1 MRRRQFLQMTAAAAA
16 TGMLGGAFAR
26 DLARPTSAMA
36 DTAGPSDAA
45 TFGAAR
51 RYASLPMG
59 RIAYIERGRGPG
71 ALFLHGA
78 PLNGFQWRGA
88 LDRLSAHRRCIVP
101 DFMGLGYS
109 EVPEAQSLAAQ
120 DQAGMLATLLDALH
134 EPRVDIVASDIGTAV
149 AQLFL
154 RRFPDRVRSL
164 LLTNGDVEPDSPAAK
179 VKPAIA
185 MARAGTLADATA
197 AWLTDK
203 ALARSTFGVA
213 VYHDPHVLTDEVI
226 EYYVRPLVASPLR
239 RQQYHAFHLAM
250 EPNPLAGIEAELRKS
265 TVPVRIVWGAS
276 DDIFL
281 PKDAHY
287 LDRLFPGS
295 TGIGFVPKGKL
306 FFPEECPD
314 MIAAEARHRWGLA

>member
-1 MRRRQFLQMTAAAAA
+1 MRRRQFLQMTTAAAA
-16 TGMLGGAFAR
+16 TSVFGGAFAR
-26 DLARPTSAMA
+26 DLARPTPA
-36 DTAGPSDAA
+36 AGPSGPAS
-45 TFGAAR
+45 FGAGR
-51 RYASLPMG
+51 RFASLPMG
-59 RIAYIERGRGPG
+59 RIAYVERGRGPA

-78 PLNGFQWRGA
+78 PLNGLQWRGA
-88 LDRLSAHRRCIVP
+88 LDRLAAHRRCIVP

-109 EVPEAQSLAAQ
+109 EVPLSQSLAAD
-120 DQAGMLATLLDALH
+120 DQAGMLAVLLDALH
-134 EPRVDIVASDIGTAV
+134 ESRVDIVASDIGTAV

-164 LLTNGDVEPDSPAAK
+164 LLTNGDVEPDSPAPK

-185 MARAGTLADATA
+185 MARAGTLANATA

-203 ALARSTFGVA
+203 SLARSTFGAA
-213 VYHDPHVLTDEVI
+213 VYHDPSVLTDEVI
-226 EYYVRPLVASPLR
+226 EYYVTPLVTSPLR

-250 EPNPLAGIEAELRKS
+250 EPNPLAGVEAALRKS

-287 LDRLFPGS
+287 LDQLFPGS
-295 TGIGFVPKGKL
+295 RGIGFVPKGKL
-306 FFPEECPD
+306 FFPEEYPD
-314 MIAAEARHRWGLA
+314 MIAAEARHLWGIA

>member
-16 TGMLGGAFAR
+16 TGMFSGAFAR
-26 DLARPTSAMA
+26 DFTKPTPM
-36 DTAGPSDAA
+36 AGPSTPAS
-45 TFGAAR
+45 FGAAR
-51 RYASLPMG
+51 RFASLPVG
-59 RIAYIERGRGPG
+59 RIAYVERGRGP
-71 ALFLHGA
+71 AAIFLHGA
-78 PLNGFQWRGA
+78 PLNGLQWRGA

-109 EVPEAQSLAAQ
+109 EVPAGRSLAAA
-120 DQAGMLATLLDALH
+120 DQAGMLAQLLDALR

-203 ALARSTFGVA
+203 TLARSTFGAA
-213 VYHDPHVLTDEVI
+213 VYHDPSVLTDEVI
-226 EYYVRPLVASPLR
+226 QYYVTPLVASPLR

-250 EPNPLAGIEAELRKS
+250 EPNPLAGIEAALRKS

-287 LDRLFPGS
+287 LDQVFLGS
-295 TGIGFVPKGKL
+295 RGIAFVPKGKL
-306 FFPEECPD
+306 FFPEEYPD
-314 MIAAEARHRWGLA
+314 MIATEARHLWGIA

>member
-16 TGMLGGAFAR
+16 TSMFSGAFAR
-26 DLARPTSAMA
+26 GFARPASM
-36 DTAGPSDAA
+36 AGPSTPA
-45 TFGAAR
+45 TFDAAR
-51 RYASLPMG
+51 RFASLPVG
-59 RIAYIERGRGPG
+59 RIAYIERGRGPA

-78 PLNGFQWRGA
+78 PLNGLQWRGA
-88 LDRLSAHRRCIVP
+88 LDRLAAHRRCIVP

-109 EVPEAQSLAAQ
+109 EVPAERSLAAA
-120 DQAGMLATLLDALH
+120 DQAGMLAELLDALR

-203 ALARSTFGVA
+203 SLARSTFGAA
-213 VYHDPHVLTDEVI
+213 VYRDPSVLTDEVI
-226 EYYVRPLVASPLR
+226 EYYVTPLVASPLR
-239 RQQYHAFHLAM
+239 RQQYHAFHVAM
-250 EPNPLAGIEAELRKS
+250 EPNPLAGIEAALRNS
-265 TVPVRIVWGAS
+265 TVPVRIVWGAG

-287 LDRLFPGS
+287 LDQVFPGS
-295 TGIGFVPKGKL
+295 RGIGFVPKGKL
-306 FFPEECPD
+306 FFPEEYPD
-314 MIAAEARHRWGLA
+314 MIAAEARHLWGIA

>member
-1 MRRRQFLQMTAAAAA
+1 MRRRQFLQMTAAVAA
-16 TGMLGGAFAR
+16 TSVFGGAFAR
-26 DLARPTSAMA
+26 SLARPMPAMA
-36 DTAGPSDAA
+36 RPSGPA

-51 RYASLPMG
+51 RLASLPMG
-59 RIAYIERGRGPG
+59 RIAYVERGRGPA

-78 PLNGFQWRGA
+78 PLNGLQWRGA
-88 LDRLSAHRRCIVP
+88 LDRLAAHRRCIVP

-109 EVPEAQSLAAQ
+109 EVPAGQSLAAN
-120 DQAGMLATLLDALH
+120 DQAGMLADLLDALH
-134 EPRVDIVASDIGTAV
+134 ESHVDIVASDIGTAV

-164 LLTNGDVEPDSPAAK
+164 LLTNGDVEPDSPAPK

-203 ALARSTFGVA
+203 SLARSTFGAA
-213 VYHDPHVLTDEVI
+213 VYHDPNLLTDEVI
-226 EYYVRPLVASPLR
+226 EYYVTPLVASPLR

-250 EPNPLAGIEAELRKS
+250 EPNPLAGVEAELRKS

-276 DDIFL
+276 DDIFP

-287 LDRLFPGS
+287 LDQVFPGS
-295 TGIGFVPKGKL
+295 RGIGFVPKGKL
-306 FFPEECPD
+306 FFPEEYPD
-314 MIAAEARHRWGLA
+314 MIAAEARHLWGIA

>member
-16 TGMLGGAFAR
+16 TGMFSGAFAR
-26 DLARPTSAMA
+26 DFTKPIPMA
-36 DTAGPSDAA
+36 VPSTPAS
-45 TFGAAR
+45 FGAAR
-51 RYASLPMG
+51 RFASLPVG
-59 RIAYIERGRGPG
+59 RIAYIERGRGPA

-78 PLNGFQWRGA
+78 PLNGLQWRGA
-88 LDRLSAHRRCIVP
+88 LDRLAAHRRCIVP

-109 EVPEAQSLAAQ
+109 EVPAGRSLAAA
-120 DQAGMLATLLDALH
+120 DQAGMLAQLLDALR

-203 ALARSTFGVA
+203 TLARSTFGAA
-213 VYHDPHVLTDEVI
+213 VYHDPSVLTDEVI
-226 EYYVRPLVASPLR
+226 QYYVTPLVASPLR

-250 EPNPLAGIEAELRKS
+250 EPNPLAGIEAALRKS

-287 LDRLFPGS
+287 LDQVFLGS
-295 TGIGFVPKGKL
+295 RGIAFVPKGKL
-306 FFPEECPD
+306 FFPEEYPD
-314 MIAAEARHRWGLA
+314 MIATEARHLWGIA

>member
-16 TGMLGGAFAR
+16 TGMFSGAFAR
-26 DLARPTSAMA
+26 DFTKPIPMA
-36 DTAGPSDAA
+36 VPSTPAS
-45 TFGAAR
+45 FGAAR
-51 RYASLPMG
+51 RFASLPVG
-59 RIAYIERGRGPG
+59 RIAYIERGRGPA

-78 PLNGFQWRGA
+78 PLNGLQWRGA
-88 LDRLSAHRRCIVP
+88 LDRLAAHRRCIVP

-109 EVPEAQSLAAQ
+109 EVPAGRSLAAA
-120 DQAGMLATLLDALH
+120 DQAGMLAQLLDALR

-203 ALARSTFGVA
+203 TLARSTFGAA
-213 VYHDPHVLTDEVI
+213 VYHDPSVLTDEVI
-226 EYYVRPLVASPLR
+226 QYYVSPLVASPLR

-250 EPNPLAGIEAELRKS
+250 EPNPLAGIEAALRKS

-287 LDRLFPGS
+287 LDQVFPGS
-295 TGIGFVPKGKL
+295 RGIAFVPKGKL
-306 FFPEECPD
+306 FFPEEYPD
-314 MIAAEARHRWGLA
+314 MIATEARHLWGIA

>member
-1 MRRRQFLQMTAAAAA
+1 M
-16 TGMLGGAFAR
+16 
-26 DLARPTSAMA
+26 
-36 DTAGPSDAA
+36 
-45 TFGAAR
+45 FGATR
-51 RYASLPMG
+51 RFASLPVG
-59 RIAYIERGRGPG
+59 RIAYVERGRGPG
-71 ALFLHGA
+71 AIFLHGA
-78 PLNGFQWRGA
+78 PLNGLQWRGA
-88 LDRLSAHRRCIVP
+88 LDRLAAHRRCIVP

-109 EVPEAQSLAAQ
+109 EVPANQSLAAD
-120 DQAGMLATLLDALH
+120 DQAGMLAGLLDALH
-134 EPRVDIVASDIGTAV
+134 ESRVDIVASDIGTAV

-154 RRFPDRVRSL
+154 RRYPDRVRSL

-203 ALARSTFGVA
+203 SLARSTFGAA
-213 VYHDPHVLTDEVI
+213 VYHDPSVLTDEVI
-226 EYYVRPLVASPLR
+226 EYYVAPLVASPLR

-276 DDIFL
+276 DDIFG

-287 LDRLFPGS
+287 LNQVFPGS
-295 TGIGFVPKGKL
+295 RGIGFVPKGKL
-306 FFPEECPD
+306 FFPEEYPD
-314 MIAAEARHRWGLA
+314 MIAAEARHLWGIA

>member
-16 TGMLGGAFAR
+16 TGMFSGAFAR
-26 DLARPTSAMA
+26 DFTKPTPMA
-36 DTAGPSDAA
+36 VPSTPAS
-45 TFGAAR
+45 FGAAR
-51 RYASLPMG
+51 RFASLPVG
-59 RIAYIERGRGPG
+59 RIAYIERGRGPA

-78 PLNGFQWRGA
+78 PLNGLQWRGA

-109 EVPEAQSLAAQ
+109 EVPAGRSLAAA
-120 DQAGMLATLLDALH
+120 DQAGMLAQLLDALR

-203 ALARSTFGVA
+203 TLARSTFGAA
-213 VYHDPHVLTDEVI
+213 VYHDPSVLTDEVI
-226 EYYVRPLVASPLR
+226 QYYVTPLVASPLR

-250 EPNPLAGIEAELRKS
+250 EPNPLAGIEAALRKS

-287 LDRLFPGS
+287 LDQVFPGS
-295 TGIGFVPKGKL
+295 RGIAFVPKGKL
-306 FFPEECPD
+306 FFPEEYPD
-314 MIAAEARHRWGLA
+314 MIATEARHLWGIA